1 MVESN
6 TLNKRR
12 GYLTESR
19 DRLRE
24 TISVPVHT
32 GQDDP
37 SLIGLGSLGRRLPI
51 LMKASLTA
59 ERRRQRETM
68 TGVVYGSSGISL
80 RSLGFPKT
88 PDYFTSKVRI

>member
-6 TLNKRR
+6 TRNQRI
-12 GYLTESR
+12 GYLIESR

-37 SLIGLGSLGRRLPI
+37 SLIGLGSQGFELSPI
-51 LMKASLTA
+51 
-59 ERRRQRETM
+59 
-68 TGVVYGSSGISL
+68 
-80 RSLGFPKT
+80 
-88 PDYFTSKVRI
+88 